1 MAATR
6 LVSVGAVEGL
16 VTGTVPFSAVDGT
29 GNRFVVFLQGCNWDC
44 LTCHNPATI
53 PHHPKGMAPVR
64 VADVLAPIV
73 DAAPFLTGVTVTG
86 GEPTQQP
93 EFLTALLTALAE
105 HPAASHLSRYVDSN
119 GDAPLALWNRLAPL
133 LDGVMLD
140 LKAVNPERH
149 LVLTGSENHRT
160 LAALT
165 RLAALGKLTEV
176 RLLLVPGLNDSDA
189 MLTRTAHWLMSIDP
203 ELPVRVNA
211 YRRHGTRACARH
223 LLEVTDADRR
233 RYREVLTAAGVTQ
246 LLMG

>member
-105 HPAASHLSRYVDSN
+105 HPATSHLSRYVDIPVYVHPMVPRSY
-119 GDAPLALWNRLAPL
+119 
-133 LDGVMLD
+133 D
-140 LKAVNPERH
+140 LRPQEGGR
-149 LVLTGSENHRT
+149 
-160 LAALT
+160 
-165 RLAALGKLTEV
+165 
-176 RLLLVPGLNDSDA
+176 
-189 MLTRTAHWLMSIDP
+189 
-203 ELPVRVNA
+203 NA
-211 YRRHGTRACARH
+211 GHGRC
-223 LLEVTDADRR
+223 RR
-233 RYREVLTAAGVTQ
+233 RGA
-246 LLMG
+246 